1 MQMWCCEFCGRENAV
16 DVAPEEIPKN
26 NTRDY
31 VLEPPPADKEQ
42 KDDANRNGVVIFAV
56 GT

>member
-1 MQMWCCEFCGRENAV
+1 V

-56 GT
+56 GTYECIYRVYQAESRC